1 MPVIQ
6 IDKNGFIKG
15 TNTKYTMKVIALQ
28 SIMLR
33 GVHISKGDQVELQ
46 GSDLAYFL
54 NRGLVAPVKVDNTKE
69 APQTLEA
76 EKQPAIIAGTEKKI
90 GPKKSKKA

>member
-15 TNTKYTMKVIALQ
+15 TNKKYIMKVITLQ
-28 SIMLR
+28 SIMLK
-33 GVHISKGDQVELQ
+33 GVHIPKGDKVELE
-46 GSDLAYFL
+46 GNDLAYFL

-76 EKQPAIIAGTEKKI
+76 ETQPAIIAGKEKKL
-90 GPKKSKKA
+90 GPKKKA

>member
-15 TNTKYTMKVIALQ
+15 TNKKYIMKVITLQ
-28 SIMLR
+28 SIMLK
-33 GVHISKGDQVELQ
+33 GQHISKGDQVELE
-46 GSDLAYFL
+46 GNDLAYFL

-69 APQTLEA
+69 APKTLET
-76 EKQPAIIAGTEKKI
+76 ESQPSLVKGKDKKP
-90 GPKKSKKA
+90 GPKKKAE